1 MAIDVDDDDGDDD
14 DVVDDD
20 GGDTGALVKL
30 HPIRDLDSAAEMF
43 ALLASGQSLCSLV
56 LTKEHHHD

>member
-1 MAIDVDDDDGDDD
+1 MAIDVDDDDDD
-14 DVVDDD
+14 
-20 GGDTGALVKL
+20 GDTGALVKL

-56 LTKEHHHD
+56 LTMEHHHGKV

>member
-1 MAIDVDDDDGDDD
+1 MAVDVDDVDDDDDDD
-14 DVVDDD
+14 DD
-20 GGDTGALVKL
+20 GDTGALVKL